1 MGITKEDWE
10 KAVEWVRKLLE
21 EYQDLGI
28 AGLFGTWILQS
39 YIKRYESGERTEDLY
54 ESMSTAE

>member
-1 MGITKEDWE
+1 MAITKEDWE
-10 KAVEWVRKLLE
+10 KAVDWVRKLLE

-28 AGLFGTWILQS
+28 AGLFGSWILQS

-54 ESMSTAE
+54 ESMATAE

>member
-1 MGITKEDWE
+1 MAITKEDWG
-10 KAVEWVRKLLE
+10 KAVDWVRELLE

-28 AGLFGTWILQS
+28 AGLFGSWILQS
-39 YIKRYESGERTEDLY
+39 YIKRYESGERSEDLY

>member
-1 MGITKEDWE
+1 M
-10 KAVEWVRKLLE
+10 EWVRKLLE

-28 AGLFGTWILQS
+28 AGLFGSWILQS
-39 YIKRYESGERTEDLY
+39 YIKRYESGERSEDLY